1 MPEVMP
7 CTRLLRLDMAL
18 PSGERGPALFLAFSR
33 LALICAV
40 VAMNGFLC
48 VRVRCGRGDLDR
60 GSSLSI
66 ALWGRRFGD
75 LGVRGVQVIE
85 GAEGIWGADLVTV
98 TVRWL
103 LSAK

>member
-1 MPEVMP
+1 
-7 CTRLLRLDMAL
+7 
-18 PSGERGPALFLAFSR
+18 
-33 LALICAV
+33 
-40 VAMNGFLC
+40 LC
-48 VRVRCGRGDLDR
+48 VVVLYGRGDLDR